1 MAVFN
6 SVAAYTPNW
15 MNHHRSITDRKS
27 FYLFAMPCHAMDY
40 PRWPTTKEFRE
51 IKMNFI
57 RLLEFFVMW
66 SVSNGWNME
75 NHLFAKS
82 DQRHHIQR
90 DLYSSGE
97 LCASLHILISCVPQ
111 TIIIH
116 QQLVLPQRTLEMSH
130 CLSFMSVGRCFCRTV
145 VFFTIFFYTFSLS
158 KILFDFLLCVDPLL
172 TWFLSFVLLKKC
184 FTPFQRAL
192 RPHFCLVNWFRCLPS
207 LFVF

>member
-1 MAVFN
+1 
-6 SVAAYTPNW
+6 
-15 MNHHRSITDRKS
+15 
-27 FYLFAMPCHAMDY
+27 MPCHAMDY

-57 RLLEFFVMW
+57 RLLEFFVVW

-90 DLYSSGE
+90 DLYSSSE
-97 LCASLHILISCVPQ
+97 LCASLYILISCVPQ

-130 CLSFMSVGRCFCRTV
+130 CLSFMSVGRCFCRSIV
-145 VFFTIFFYTFSLS
+145 FSLFFLHFLTV
-158 KILFDFLLCVDPLL
+158 KNFVWLFTVC
-172 TWFLSFVLLKKC
+172 WSFVDLILVVRFVKKV
-184 FTPFQRAL
+184 FYAISTRSSTTF
-192 RPHFCLVNWFRCLPS
+192 
-207 LFVF
+207 LFS